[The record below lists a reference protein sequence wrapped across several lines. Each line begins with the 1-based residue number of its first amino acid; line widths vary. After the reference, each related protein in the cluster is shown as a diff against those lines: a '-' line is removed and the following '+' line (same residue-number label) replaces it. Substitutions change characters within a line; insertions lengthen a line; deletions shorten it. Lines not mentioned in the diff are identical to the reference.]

1 MFTLTEIKKH
11 PEGIRF
17 NNSFDLA
24 EEIKE
29 RNPEIIDLKNV
40 TAKGTISYD
49 DDLYLLNYELLY
61 TLTLP
66 SSRSMKPVPLEVQD
80 FISEVFI
87 DEADLVEKGDLV
99 DEELVLIVEGN
110 SISLTE
116 SILDNILLNI
126 PLSVLT
132 EEEAKSDE
140 FPSGKNWSVMTESQF
155 QVLKEAKKQ
164 QTNPFAALNGL
175 FDEE

>member
-1 MFTLTEIKKH
+1 
-11 PEGIRF
+11 
-17 NNSFDLA
+17 
-24 EEIKE
+24 
-29 RNPEIIDLKNV
+29 
-40 TAKGTISYD
+40 
-49 DDLYLLNYELLY
+49 
-61 TLTLP
+61 
-66 SSRSMKPVPLEVQD
+66 MKPVPLEVQD

-175 FDEE
+175 FDEEWFKWIVKRQGRGVFSVFFTFIMESLSFILF